1 MPPVTNDGHDEGSE
15 AFDESILAHCYA
27 QVGDV
32 RLHYVEAGRG
42 PLVVL
47 LHGFPEFWYAWR
59 HQIAPLVRAGFR
71 VVALDMRG
79 YNLSD
84 KPPGVAAYRVPLLV
98 DDLAGLIRA
107 CGVARASVV
116 GHDWGAGVAWAFAM
130 QRPELLERIAVLNG
144 PHPERLLRAL
154 TSMRQLA
161 KSWYML
167 FFQLPRLPEMIAR
180 RDNFALLTRALR
192 DEPVRRG
199 AFDDRDLARYVAAL
213 SQPGALTAMINY
225 YRAMFRPGASPRMRP
240 VEAPALIIW
249 GEEDPHLDRD
259 LAVPSAR
266 LVPNARVEYVPDA
279 SHWVQHDRPR
289 RVNELL
295 IAFLR
300 EGVTRV
306 PAEREASPR

>member
-1 MPPVTNDGHDEGSE
+1 MNAGPAEP
-15 AFDESILAHCYA
+15 FDESSVAHCYA

-32 RLHYVEAGRG
+32 RLHYVEAGKG

-59 HQIAPLVRAGFR
+59 NQIGPLARAGFR

-84 KPPGVAAYRVPLLV
+84 KPAGVAAYRVPLLV

-107 CGVARASVV
+107 CGVTRASVV

-130 QRPELLERIAVLNG
+130 QRPELLDRIAVLNG
-144 PHPERLLRAL
+144 PHPERLLRAFR
-154 TSMRQLA
+154 TARQLA

-167 FFQLPRLPEMIAR
+167 FFQLPGLPEVIAR
-180 RDNFALLTRALR
+180 RDNFALITRALR
-192 DEPVRRG
+192 DEPRRRG
-199 AFDDRDLARYVAAL
+199 AFDEADIERYVAAL

-225 YRAMFRPGASPRMRP
+225 YRAMFRRGGSVPMTP
-240 VEAPALIIW
+240 VEAPALVIW
-249 GEEDPHLDRD
+249 GELDPHLERE
-259 LAVPSAR
+259 LAVPDPR
-266 LVPNARVEYVPDA
+266 LVPRARVAYVPEA
-279 SHWVQHDRPR
+279 SHWVQHDQPA

-300 EGVTRV
+300 GDT
-306 PAEREASPR
+306 AAGA